1 MATLVPT
8 LTLSST
14 DIATDALSLSATDS
28 LAVSPP
34 IKNLSKKPVAASG
47 GGNTTL
53 VASSA
58 GIKYVYIKHTGKQSD
73 GSTSTTNRLII
84 NFGGGTTPHLSLK
97 AEEFAWFPV
106 QASTEV
112 VGISASSQTITVECA
127 HFKET

>member
-1 MATLVPT
+1 MATLKPT
-8 LTLSST
+8 LSLVST
-14 DIATDALSLSATDS
+14 DASSDTLDFTVTDTLTVTTPTKS
-28 LAVSPP
+28 
-34 IKNLSKKPVAASG
+34 LSKKAVAIAG

-58 GIKYVYIKHTGKQSD
+58 GIKYVYVKHTGKQSD

-84 NFGGGTTPHLSLK
+84 NFGAGTTPHLSLK

-112 VGISASSQTITVECA
+112 VGISASSQTVLVEFA
-127 HFKET
+127 YYTET

>member
-34 IKNLSKKPVAASG
+34 IKNLFKKPVAVSG

-73 GSTSTTNRLII
+73 GSTATTNRLII